1 MPRVALR
8 AAIRAGRPGGR
19 TIPGVPLTAPT
30 LKDVLAARER
40 IRTHLSASPLRS
52 YPGVDRLVGTEVFVK
67 HENLLPTGAFKVRG
81 GINLMS
87 RLSEGARPP
96 GVVTA
101 STGNHGQSIAYAARR
116 FGFPATVFAP
126 EGANPVKVE
135 AMRDLGAEVVLT
147 GRNFDEARVRSEKVA
162 DERGWRHVHAANEPD
177 LIAGVAT
184 HTLELLEART
194 GIDVILVPLGGGS
207 GASGACIV
215 ARAIDPAIEVIAV
228 QSARAPA
235 AHDSWRSGRLVERSN
250 ATSAE
255 GLATGTAFALTQGI
269 LGELLSDFILVG
281 DEELFRAARIMV
293 EKTRTLVEPSG
304 AAGLAA
310 ALSPALRPRLRGR
323 RVAIICTGAN
333 ISPAQL
339 REVLRSGE
347 AAGVA

>member
-1 MPRVALR
+1 M
-8 AAIRAGRPGGR
+8 
-19 TIPGVPLTAPT
+19 PLTSPT

-40 IRTHLSASPLRS
+40 IRPHLSPSPPRS
-52 YPGVDRLVGTEVFVK
+52 YPALDRLVGTEVWVK

-81 GINLMS
+81 GINLLR
-87 RLSEGARPP
+87 RLGEGARPP

-101 STGNHGQSIAYAARR
+101 TTGNHGQSIAYAARR

-135 AMRDLGAEVVLT
+135 AMRDLGAEVVLV
-147 GRNFDEARVRSEKVA
+147 GRNFDEARLRCEAVA
-162 DERGWRHVHAANEPD
+162 TERGWRYVHAANEPD

-184 HTLELLEART
+184 HTLEILEERP
-194 GIDVILVPLGGGS
+194 GIDTILVPLGGGS

-215 ARAIDPAIEVIAV
+215 SRAVDPAIEVIAV

-235 AHDSWRSGRLVERSN
+235 AHNSWRSGHLVERSN
-250 ATSAE
+250 TTLAE
-255 GLATGTAFALTQGI
+255 GLATGTAFELTQGI
-269 LGELLSDFILVG
+269 LRELLGDFVLVE
-281 DEELFRAARIMV
+281 DDDLLRATRVMV

-310 ALSPALRPRLRGR
+310 ALDPALQPRLRGR

-333 ISPAQL
+333 INPAQL
-339 REVLRSGE
+339 REAMRRGE
-347 AAGVA
+347 TTGVA